1 MFLDLMLGASA
12 VALVTIMGF
21 LAVSVEVGNLH
32 RGVKH
37 AVFWLWIGT
46 GFVTGMA
53 AMIEIGHLLRSV
65 LHLR

>member
-12 VALVTIMGF
+12 VALLTVMGF

-32 RGVKH
+32 RGVKQ
-37 AVFWLWIGT
+37 AVFWLWIGA
-46 GFVTGMA
+46 GVVTGIA
-53 AMIEIGHLLRSV
+53 VMIEIGHLLRSA